1 MLIIQQLTE
10 CSISTPTLY
19 SQDLVRLKSIQ
30 VNEGGRVSISSDNLK
45 VVAMDYSKFG
55 VTDNDIIFH
64 VTVQPSHGVVDLSDW
79 ERHEVKRFSLADI
92 KSDKVLTIYQVLYG
106 FDDLPSYITTTL
118 VYIIFKL

>member
-1 MLIIQQLTE
+1 M
-10 CSISTPTLY
+10 
-19 SQDLVRLKSIQ
+19 RLKSIQ

-45 VVAMDYSKFG
+45 VVSMDYSKFG

-92 KSDKVLTIYQVLYG
+92 KSDKVLNINCHNISSTIFLHNNNSRIYYFQTIG
-106 FDDLPSYITTTL
+106 FIHQRRLRTHR
-118 VYIIFKL
+118 

>member
-1 MLIIQQLTE
+1 MYKQLIE
-10 CSISTPTLY
+10 CSISITTLY

-92 KSDKVLTIYQVLYG
+92 KSDKV
-106 FDDLPSYITTTL
+106 
-118 VYIIFKL
+118 

>member
-1 MLIIQQLTE
+1 MTE
-10 CSISTPTLY
+10 CSISTATLHL
-19 SQDLVRLKSIQ
+19 QDLVRLKSIQ

-55 VTDNDIIFH
+55 VTDKDIIFH

-92 KSDKVLTIYQVLYG
+92 KSDKVLNINFPNISSNKFL
-106 FDDLPSYITTTL
+106 I
-118 VYIIFKL
+118 